1 MGVSAPVALGAAPE
15 EFTISPDATADEV
28 GTEFLSTTSDLWF
41 LLSGIR
47 DKDDADR
54 AADRFTEL
62 VKKVFTLDDRFSEM
76 SMGGGT
82 PPSEDDD
89 CAGQLDEMQVRI
101 LESFEDLNSEF
112 TSLCRVHCYGS
123 RKLTEAFQVAVSSGM
138 FVEDDMVL
146 LRDVQG
152 PLSEEEMRQELVRLK
167 RLVEPDRAVLDV
179 LEQVKDAVSAGKAV
193 PELARL
199 SQRLHTLLPDTDLS
213 IRSIADT
220 DAAAVQDA
228 YTPIEPLLWG
238 IRNELVRIAGLPGY
252 ETEPY
257 DEFSSALETVF
268 DNLGKAHSSHF
279 EAVFDACFRDDL
291 DAAVQEKATT
301 SSQ

>member
-1 MGVSAPVALGAAPE
+1 MGVSTPVAQAAASE
-15 EFTISPDATADEV
+15 EFSISPDATADEV
-28 GTEFLSTTSDLWF
+28 GTTFLQTTSDLWF

-62 VKKVFTLDDRFSEM
+62 VKKVFALDDRFSEM
-76 SMGGGT
+76 SMSGT
-82 PPSEDDD
+82 PPMDDDD
-89 CAGQLDEMQVRI
+89 CAGQLDDMQVRI

-123 RKLTEAFQVAVSSGM
+123 RKLSEAFQVAVSAGM
-138 FVEDDMVL
+138 FVEDEMVL
-146 LRDVQG
+146 LQDVQG
-152 PLSEEEMRQELVRLK
+152 PLSEEETRQELVRLK

-179 LEQVKDAVSAGKAV
+179 LEKVKDAVSAGKAV
-193 PELARL
+193 PELSRL
-199 SQRLHTLLPDTDLS
+199 SQRLRTLLPDTDLS
-213 IRSIADT
+213 NRAIPESDV
-220 DAAAVQDA
+220 AAVQDA

-279 EAVFDACFRDDL
+279 EAVFDACFRDDM